1 MGNTCDS
8 SKENKINKIKNEI
21 TNSSNI
27 YDPKVLNKLFNNY
40 IFQDKYLDLI
50 EKNILND
57 PCL

>member
-1 MGNTCDS
+1 MGCDS
-8 SKENKINKIKNEI
+8 SKENRINKIKNEI

-50 EKNILND
+50 EKIN
-57 PCL
+57 